1 VHHEKT
7 GSNYGNN
14 IINEAYSETR
24 TWSASFYED
33 LLKAISKM
41 SKYEASVLVKILMD
55 EIFQKN
61 SAPFGQ
67 FKLCQVCSIIK
78 SQQLDSFHHVFQA
91 FETKIITF
99 LQNESDSALDL
110 AIKSHLK
117 NLITDKTK
125 IQKNSFHLLSP
136 MIFSNNTLE

>member
-1 VHHEKT
+1 
-7 GSNYGNN
+7 
-14 IINEAYSETR
+14 
-24 TWSASFYED
+24 
-33 LLKAISKM
+33 M
-41 SKYEASVLVKILMD
+41 SKHDASMLVKIPMD

-61 SAPFGQ
+61 STPFVQ

-78 SQQLDSFHHVFQA
+78 SQQLDSFQNVFQA

-117 NLITDKTK
+117 NLITDKTE
-125 IQKNSFHLLSP
+125 IQKNSFHFLSP
-136 MIFSNNTLE
+136 TMFSNNTLGITTI